1 MGDDNMNNGKEVITG
16 SDYRQMINGAYNAF
30 LQE

>member
-16 SDYRQMINGAYNAF
+16 SDYPIDGGFIKLNN
-30 LQE
+30 